1 MLFFYNEHHMQHDC
15 LYVEEITMEKKY
27 LIILSTVII
36 SLAGAVGLIYCDPLA
51 RV

>member
-1 MLFFYNEHHMQHDC
+1 
-15 LYVEEITMEKKY
+15 MERKY

-36 SLAGAVGLIYCDPLA
+36 SIAGFVGLIYFDPIT